1 VLRPRAARRLPLSM
15 DLPCWRCERCAHAL
29 GARLR
34 RHLFTPEARD
44 RGYPADD
51 PVHSFG
57 TPEELRSEGFIV
69 NDSVRISASVRV
81 YPGKRQ
87 CSADHVAHPL
97 LRRDGLCGH
106 VAHAFGECSFYCD
119 ICVVTLPS
127 SQLHCCAAGC
137 NFDVC
142 SDCVEAARCA
152 DNAPQI
158 SDPLRRARLPT
169 GIRLV

>member
-1 VLRPRAARRLPLSM
+1 MQIRITPSQPRPPLLLPLLRTVLRPLPPLLPPPFAPPFAATPVHVLRPRAARRLPLSM

-69 NDSVRISASVRV
+69 NDSVRSKSGCDSSRASR
-81 YPGKRQ
+81 
-87 CSADHVAHPL
+87 HVH
-97 LRRDGLCGH
+97 RRLSCRPEH
-106 VAHAFGECSFYCD
+106 LHRKALA
-119 ICVVTLPS
+119 LS
-127 SQLHCCAAGC
+127 SMP
-137 NFDVC
+137 N
-142 SDCVEAARCA
+142 AARA
-152 DNAPQI
+152 TA
-158 SDPLRRARLPT
+158 SAYPL
-169 GIRLV
+169 

>member
-1 VLRPRAARRLPLSM
+1 MPTRYAAASRPTSPLRA
-15 DLPCWRCERCAHAL
+15 
-29 GARLR
+29 
-34 RHLFTPEARD
+34 
-44 RGYPADD
+44 
-51 PVHSFG
+51 V
-57 TPEELRSEGFIV
+57 
-69 NDSVRISASVRV
+69 SASVRV

-97 LRRDGLCGH
+97 LRRDGLGGH
-106 VAHAFGECSFYCD
+106 VARAFGECSFYSD

-142 SDCVEAARCA
+142 ADCVEAAQCANGMLHKTDPPRCVHV
-152 DNAPQI
+152 
-158 SDPLRRARLPT
+158 PT